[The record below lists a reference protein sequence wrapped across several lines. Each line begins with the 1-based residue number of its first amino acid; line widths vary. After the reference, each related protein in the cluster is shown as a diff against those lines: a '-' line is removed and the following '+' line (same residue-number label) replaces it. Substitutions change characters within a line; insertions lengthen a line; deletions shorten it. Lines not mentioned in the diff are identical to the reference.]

1 MTVEP
6 KLTQHLKQINTL
18 FDMANYKQTMP
29 MTTTIAQTASMDIP
43 KPRNSGSFTGRDTFA
58 AVAARSN
65 SPVNHHPNDTPHH
78 RHRHQHQHQPGC
90 MLPTPPN
97 SISPCLPPQRY
108 LAHEPQPGVGHPPT
122 PHALDSD
129 VDHIP
134 EQNSHDGDGDG
145 RKDESTMGRGNREST
160 VGRGHATASTDP
172 DAPGDSSSEVDVTG
186 VITPAL
192 LAKHHLP
199 NILLMHGPLAIRH
212 VMSYLTIS
220 VPGFSQIPSAKARRL
235 VVAALE
241 GRGADGEKRFHH
253 GEVVF
258 EKVGWGRWDAR
269 MKGQAPRNDRH
280 HHQQHTEY
288 SPPASYTRSNGHDL
302 RQASPDADHH
312 RPQQLLRPMDNRI
325 SAGAS
330 WTEDSVVY
338 SHEDEDGMDFM
349 GAGNNNNNP
358 TMLEHE
364 ADKMSLDGQS
374 SSCSSPPVSSASPE
388 PGEDE
393 EGELGMNEEDDA
405 TDDEDWA
412 KIGAAA
418 LRQAS
423 LLQADGRRRGSTSGH
438 GFPVRVMRERRLQQQ
453 QQGGWQREGRGGGGG
468 LTHSYQPP
476 LTTKITTSTTPY
488 SIPGN
493 EGRGLYSRP
502 GGGVVRGVTPHSMNR
517 AKVAVGGVVTRGGI
531 KRKNN
536 HDDDDVMNSN
546 DEMMISAENNNTQ
559 EREAIEALV
568 ALSSF

>member
-1 MTVEP
+1 
-6 KLTQHLKQINTL
+6 
-18 FDMANYKQTMP
+18 
-29 MTTTIAQTASMDIP
+29 
-43 KPRNSGSFTGRDTFA
+43 
-58 AVAARSN
+58 
-65 SPVNHHPNDTPHH
+65 
-78 RHRHQHQHQPGC
+78 

-108 LAHEPQPGVGHPPT
+108 LAHEPQPGLGHPPT

-129 VDHIP
+129 VDIP
-134 EQNSHDGDGDG
+134 EQGERRSRDGGDGG
-145 RKDESTMGRGNREST
+145 DESTRRDVGNTDRDP
-160 VGRGHATASTDP
+160 TA
-172 DAPGDSSSEVDVTG
+172 DSSSEVDATG
-186 VITPAL
+186 AITPAL

-199 NILLMHGPLAIRH
+199 NILLTHGPLAIRH

-241 GRGADGEKRFHH
+241 GRGADEKRLHH

-269 MKGQAPRNDRH
+269 LKGQPPR
-280 HHQQHTEY
+280 HHQQQQQTEH
-288 SPPASYTRSNGHDL
+288 SPPASYTHSNNHDL
-302 RQASPDADHH
+302 RQPSPYPDNH
-312 RPQQLLRPMDNRI
+312 RQLLRPVENGI

-338 SHEDEDGMDFM
+338 SHGDDEDGMDFM
-349 GAGNNNNNP
+349 IGNNHKDDDP

-364 ADKMSLDGQS
+364 ADKMSLDGDS
-374 SSCSSPPVSSASPE
+374 ASSPPVSSASPE
-388 PGEDE
+388 LDDDDEEDE
-393 EGELGMNEEDDA
+393 SGAGMNEEDDA

-423 LLQADGRRRGSTSGH
+423 LMQGDRRGSTSGH
-438 GFPVRVMRERRLQQQ
+438 GFPLRMRERR
-453 QQGGWQREGRGGGGG
+453 QGGWQREGRGG

-476 LTTKITTSTTPY
+476 FHTTSKP
-488 SIPGN
+488 
-493 EGRGLYSRP
+493 YSRP
-502 GGGVVRGVTPHSMNR
+502 GGGSKGVASHSMPAGR
-517 AKVAVGGVVTRGGI
+517 ILLPHGTGAGT
-531 KRKNN
+531 KRKNIN
-536 HDDDDVMNSN
+536 DDDMNN

-568 ALSSF
+568 ALSSV